1 MPSQAKDA
9 HGAPLWS
16 TQAHTEPP
24 SPVWLSSFQQRWG
37 KDTSVTQT
45 LRSPQQSS
53 EMDGSMHPTRIHLK
67 VSVKATL
74 RAAEGQSTA
83 LSHPRPDGR
92 LVLVSRHSFSVPS
105 HPSFLFE
112 TQVNEK
118 GEKSTEHILFS
129 LFKYAGVL
137 FYNSHLLVLCSS
149 HFQAPIWTW
158 TPPPSVCLTQ
168 RW

>member
-1 MPSQAKDA
+1 MVHTSP
-9 HGAPLWS
+9 HGAPLTRLTLIIS
-16 TQAHTEPP
+16 AEMGERHICDTHTSE
-24 SPVWLSSFQQRWG
+24 SPAELRDGWLHA
-37 KDTSVTQT
+37 
-45 LRSPQQSS
+45 P
-53 EMDGSMHPTRIHLK
+53 PTRIHLK

-149 HFQAPIWTW
+149 HFQAPI
-158 TPPPSVCLTQ
+158 
-168 RW
+168 